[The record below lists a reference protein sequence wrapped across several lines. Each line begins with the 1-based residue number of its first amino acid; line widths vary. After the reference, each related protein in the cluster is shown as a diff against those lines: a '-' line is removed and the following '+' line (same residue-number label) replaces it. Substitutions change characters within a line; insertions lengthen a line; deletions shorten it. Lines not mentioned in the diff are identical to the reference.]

1 MNNSQNET
9 YTSLHDLAASLIKM
23 GVKTGNS
30 ELLFLGTSFTTMLRA
45 ATDQAERAELS
56 GLLMKHTVTRLKR
69 SAGLSSSE
77 ILISDL
83 FESNNVN

>member
-1 MNNSQNET
+1 MNKSQNET

-23 GVKTGNS
+23 GVKTGNP
-30 ELLFLGTSFTTMLRA
+30 ELLFLGTAFTTALRA
-45 ATDQAERAELS
+45 ATDPAERAELS
-56 GLLMKHTVTRLKR
+56 DTLTKHTMTRLMR
-69 SAGLSSSE
+69 AAGLSTSE